1 MVWELCV
8 KAAAGAPDLLG
19 DCHLPLEF
27 LCLVCLLYTIDL
39 CVMMGFGLF

>member
-19 DCHLPLEF
+19 DCPFSQGILMTLDEEHFQGLW
-27 LCLVCLLYTIDL
+27 VC
-39 CVMMGFGLF
+39 